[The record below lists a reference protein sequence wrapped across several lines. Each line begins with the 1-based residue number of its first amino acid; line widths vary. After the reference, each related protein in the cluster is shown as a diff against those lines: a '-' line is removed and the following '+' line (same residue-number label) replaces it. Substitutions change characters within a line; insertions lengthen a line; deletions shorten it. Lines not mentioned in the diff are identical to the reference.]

1 MRDVNEFR
9 ARLDKPLVITEAG
22 SRSRVGAY
30 RHQVRDAPQKPLD
43 LAVQSRVYAAIC
55 GFADDVD
62 ASGIIWWAT
71 TPDPP
76 ADPSNDR
83 GFDPLGKPA
92 ERQISNCGPPD
103 PR

>member
-1 MRDVNEFR
+1 VNEFR
-9 ARLDKPLVITEAG
+9 ARLGKPLLITEAG
-22 SRSRVGAY
+22 SRSRAGAY

-43 LAVQSRVYAAIC
+43 LAVQSRVYEAIC

-76 ADPSNDR
+76 ADPSADR

-92 ERQISNCGPPD
+92 ERQISDCGPPD